1 MMWRRLEFLGSI
13 LELGY
18 NFLFTDMDIMWL
30 RDPFPHLF
38 SEVDFQVTCDHSNG
52 NTSDPGNLVNA
63 DFKFVQA
70 NRQTVKLNK
79 YWYELRWTFLRQERA
94 RRVQHHQTRPVCHR
108 RTRSHD
114 AVS

>member
-1 MMWRRLEFLGSI
+1 M
-13 LELGY
+13 
-18 NFLFTDMDIMWL
+18 
-30 RDPFPHLF
+30 
-38 SEVDFQVTCDHSNG
+38 
-52 NTSDPGNLVNA
+52 
-63 DFKFVQA
+63 
-70 NRQTVKLNK
+70 VKLNK